1 MEESSTKLSSAQN
14 LAGALR
20 DGGVEDWEQ
29 LTSRLAVDLKASAK
43 AQGALKRKRKVR
55 SAAAL
60 LRMVMAYAVL
70 DLPLRSVGAWGVI
83 TDEVDIS
90 DVAVMKRLQNCKKW
104 LGWLITQ
111 LLAAQ
116 RISFEQ
122 RSGVRVCLRDA
133 TVVSRPGSTGT
144 DWRVHL
150 SFDLGNLCVDGVEV
164 TDARGGENLDRF
176 TPSAGDIVVADRVHA
191 YARSLGSVL
200 ESGADLVVRT
210 NWQNLPLW
218 TEQNERLDIIAWL
231 KEAFATSTTPYQ
243 ELPVALLAPQ
253 GRFNLRLVAGQLPPE
268 AAEQARMEK
277 RKDSHKKGHT
287 PDERTLFACGYTLV
301 VTSLSADRWSAASV
315 LGLYRTRWQIELYFK
330 RLKSLLNF
338 DGLRAQDPDLAQ
350 TYLLGKLLAALIID
364 AINNTVADIQPDW
377 FLSITRPVSV
387 WRLTGLSWMCF
398 CQLVSGVITNAMIQA
413 HLFRLCRFLCEPPR
427 KRLQQL
433 APIRLFLSRL
443 SVVNVLNL
451 QGLS

>member
-14 LAGALR
+14 LAVALQ
-20 DGGVEDWEQ
+20 DGGVGHWEQ
-29 LTSRLAVDLKASAK
+29 LTSRLPVDLEASAR
-43 AQGALKRKRKVR
+43 AEGALQRARKVR
-55 SAAAL
+55 SAVVL

-70 DLPLRSVGAWGVI
+70 DLSLRTVGAWGVI
-83 TDEVDIS
+83 TGESDIS
-90 DVAVMKRLQNCKKW
+90 DVAVLKRLRNCKKW
-104 LGWLITQ
+104 LGWLISQ

-116 RISFEQ
+116 HIGFEQ
-122 RSGVRVCLRDA
+122 QPGVRVCLRDA

-150 SFDLGNLCVDGVEV
+150 SFDLGNLCIDGVEV

-176 TPSAGDIVVADRVHA
+176 TPSPGDIVVADRVHA
-191 YARSLGSVL
+191 YAKSLGAVL
-200 ESGADLVVRT
+200 EAGADVVVRT

-218 TEQNERLDIIAWL
+218 TEQDERVDIIAWL
-231 KEAFATSTTPYQ
+231 KKAFDASTTPYQ

-253 GRFNLRLVAGQLPPE
+253 GRFNLRLVACQLPRE
-268 AAEQARMEK
+268 AAQRARAEK
-277 RKDSHKKGHT
+277 RKDSQKKGHT

-301 VTSLSADRWSAASV
+301 VTSLAADRWSAASV

-350 TYLLGKLLAALIID
+350 TYLLGKLLAALIVD
-364 AINNTVADIQPDW
+364 AMNHTVTDIQPDW
-377 FLSITRPVSV
+377 FLSTTQPVSV

-398 CQLVSGVITNAMIQA
+398 CQLVSGVITAAMIRS
-413 HLFRLCRFLCEPPR
+413 HLPRLRRFLCEPPR

-433 APIRLFLSRL
+433 AGIRLFLNRL
-443 SVVNVLNL
+443 SVVNVLYL
-451 QGLS
+451 KDLS

>member
-1 MEESSTKLSSAQN
+1 MEESSTKLSSTQN
-14 LAGALR
+14 LAVVLQE
-20 DGGVEDWEQ
+20 GGIEHWEH
-29 LTSRLAVDLKASAK
+29 LTSRLPVDLDASAK
-43 AQGALKRKRKVR
+43 AQGALKRARKVR

-60 LRMVMAYAVL
+60 LRMVMGYAVL
-70 DLPLRSVGAWGVI
+70 DLPLRLVGAWGVI

-90 DVAVMKRLQNCKKW
+90 DVAVLKRLQNCKKW

-116 RISFEQ
+116 RIGFEQ

-150 SFDLGNLCVDGVEV
+150 NFDLGNLCVDGVEV
-164 TDARGGENLDRF
+164 TDAHGGENLDRF
-176 TPSAGDIVVADRVHA
+176 TPSPGDIVVADRVHA
-191 YARSLGSVL
+191 YAQSLGSVL
-200 ESGADLVVRT
+200 AAGADVVVRT

-218 TEQNERLDIIAWL
+218 TEQNERVDIIAWL
-231 KEAFATSTTPYQ
+231 KRVFATSTTPYQ
-243 ELPVALLAPQ
+243 ELPVTLLAPQ
-253 GRFNLRLVAGQLPPE
+253 GRFNLRLVACQLPQE
-268 AAEQARMEK
+268 AAEQARVEK
-277 RKDSHKKGHT
+277 RKDSRKNGHN

-364 AINNTVADIQPDW
+364 AMNNTVVDIQPDW
-377 FLSITRPVSV
+377 FLSSTQPVSV

-398 CQLVSGVITNAMIQA
+398 CQLVSGVITAAMIRS
-413 HLFRLCRFLCEPPR
+413 HLSRLHRFLCEPPR